1 MKGNYARFISEMKE
15 KNDPQPNRRL
25 CLEILWKTLLKLS
38 IDHLDKNISVRS
50 IAQFSIYHNYTE
62 IYRSVHKQRLQK
74 FKASIELNV
83 YGIPSHNR
91 LLPVEPSSNEFRKT
105 KIEVMLLIDDIT
117 EL

>member
-1 MKGNYARFISEMKE
+1 M
-15 KNDPQPNRRL
+15 
-25 CLEILWKTLLKLS
+25 
-38 IDHLDKNISVRS
+38 VRS
-50 IAQFSIYHNYTE
+50 IARFSIYHNYTE

-74 FKASIELNV
+74 FKASIELDV

-91 LLPVEPSSNEFRKT
+91 LLPVEPGSNEFRKT